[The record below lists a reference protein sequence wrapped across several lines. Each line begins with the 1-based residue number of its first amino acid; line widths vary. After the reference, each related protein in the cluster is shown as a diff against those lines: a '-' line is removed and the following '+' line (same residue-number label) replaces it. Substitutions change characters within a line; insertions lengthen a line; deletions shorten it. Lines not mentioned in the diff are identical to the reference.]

1 MHALLFFFVV
11 GIVVEYFVRVRCVVV
26 AWLAIV
32 YFVWLVCLGTFS
44 CVCVCVCVCVV
55 RVRVCVC
62 TRVCVCAGC
71 LVVCRGVSLS
81 CACVCVCVCVCDFV
95 IALVCLVW
103 VCCLQVCLFGRCV
116 FVFGGVG
123 SVGWV
128 GRVGRSVFFFGGVLG
143 LVDGAPLVLPV
154 RLCLRLSV
162 GFVSQPL
169 ARAAARSVGRLVC
182 LSV

>member
-1 MHALLFFFVV
+1 MVFHF
-11 GIVVEYFVRVRCVVV
+11 RVR
-26 AWLAIV
+26 
-32 YFVWLVCLGTFS
+32 
-44 CVCVCVCVCVV
+44 
-55 RVRVCVC
+55 
-62 TRVCVCAGC
+62 
-71 LVVCRGVSLS
+71 
-81 CACVCVCVCVCDFV
+81 VCVCVCDFV

-182 LSV
+182 LSVCLAVGLWVCSFFVYFCFPSRLFVCFFLIFSVTMPALQPPGGNQVDGLPPAQRHPKPEFL

>member
-44 CVCVCVCVCVV
+44 CVCVCVCVV

-62 TRVCVCAGC
+62 TRVCVCV
-71 LVVCRGVSLS
+71 LVVWLFVVVFHFRVR
-81 CACVCVCVCVCDFV
+81 VCVCVCVCDFV

>member
-1 MHALLFFFVV
+1 M
-11 GIVVEYFVRVRCVVV
+11 
-26 AWLAIV
+26 
-32 YFVWLVCLGTFS
+32 
-44 CVCVCVCVCVV
+44 
-55 RVRVCVC
+55 
-62 TRVCVCAGC
+62 
-71 LVVCRGVSLS
+71 
-81 CACVCVCVCVCDFV
+81 CVCVCDFV